1 MTQVTLH
8 DDIAEIRITQERVDA
23 AAAPDLK
30 IDLEQAMTTAPR
42 RVVLDL
48 SDVRFMDSTGL
59 GLFVSL
65 LKMLGPNGAIAVA
78 GAQPPVVRLFEL
90 TRLDTLFRLV
100 GDVAAARALVRD

>member
-30 IDLEQAMTTAPR
+30 SDLEQAMATAPKK
-42 RVVLDL
+42 VVLDL
-48 SDVRFMDSTGL
+48 SEVRFMDSTGL

-78 GAQPPVVRLFEL
+78 GAQAPVVRLFEL

-100 GDVAAARALVRD
+100 DDVSAARALVRD